1 MKFWDEHEAQR
12 DKFAILAIHNQRD
25 DTDTFE
31 KLDKILEE
39 RGQIERWGR
48 NLPFTVI
55 LDNTRETT
63 TTYGI
68 RFYPTHVLI
77 DPEGKIVEG
86 GTLTTLQAK
95 LAEMKKA
102 EGEE

>member
-31 KLDKILEE
+31 KLDEKLKE
-39 RGQIERWGR
+39 RGLLERWGR

-63 TTYGI
+63 TTYGV

-86 GTLTTLQAK
+86 GDLSTLQAK
-95 LAEMKKA
+95 LAEMKDGST
-102 EGEE
+102 EG